1 MATHNNKVSYVMRG
15 KVVYLSESTINKRC
29 SNLIVWSFET
39 RTTHTL
45 VRYGTY

>member
-1 MATHNNKVSYVMRG
+1 MRG
-15 KVVYLSESTINKRC
+15 AVVNLNLSTINKRS

-45 VRYGTY
+45 DRWQKQIVPK